1 MNNPFQQ
8 IDKSIFPATK
18 RAGKAQK
25 IVPASNVL
33 DDISEEESTDQSLFL
48 RAMSNVSRQGDQKKH
63 VHKSGEF
70 TLGEKLIIP
79 KNDSIKGTNV
89 ARAIIKSPT
98 PKIDGTPASATAND
112 EDEFLGAMQEVVPL
126 AGNGRSIH
134 PVPDRK
140 IAAEV
145 AQDLMA
151 SFMEGKLEFALSNT
165 NEYCE
170 GYVVGLDEMTMNKLR
185 AGALS
190 PEAHLDLH
198 GLNAVQAF
206 EAMRN
211 FMRGS
216 WYKSLRTI
224 LIIPGRGQNSP
235 NGIGILRTKVQDWL
249 TQEPFKR
256 IVLAFCTAQQL
267 DGGLGSLYVLLRKYK
282 KKGRVYW
289 ERTPNDVDLN
299 ELA

>member
-1 MNNPFQQ
+1 MNNPFQKL
-8 IDKSIFPATK
+8 DKTKFPTTK
-18 RAGKAQK
+18 NSAKAQK
-25 IVPASNVL
+25 VPVASQPQL
-33 DDISEEESTDQSLFL
+33 SDEESSEQELFL
-48 RAMSNVSRQGDQKKH
+48 RAMSNVSIQYAGGQHAHRKDDLSLKNQI
-63 VHKSGEF
+63 
-70 TLGEKLIIP
+70 IIP
-79 KNDSIKGTNV
+79 KTTINATKTDEQALAHQLLEAGDS
-89 ARAIIKSPT
+89 RASE
-98 PKIDGTPASATAND
+98 TAK
-112 EDEFLGAMQEVVPL
+112 DEFLDAMREVTPL
-126 AGNGRSIH
+126 AGSGRSVNPA
-134 PVPDRK
+134 PVRK
-140 IAAEV
+140 TAPQI

-165 NEYCE
+165 KEYCE

-185 AGALS
+185 AGAFS

-198 GLNAVQAF
+198 GLNTVQAF

>member
-1 MNNPFQQ
+1 MINPFQQ
-8 IDKSIFPATK
+8 IDKSKFPSSKHNHEK
-18 RAGKAQK
+18 RKDLSVDPLPQTTDED
-25 IVPASNVL
+25 I
-33 DDISEEESTDQSLFL
+33 DDQVLFL
-48 RAMSNVSRQGDQKKH
+48 RAMSNVSKQHCRKH
-63 VHKSGEF
+63 QISQTSSF
-70 TLGEKLIIP
+70 TLNEQVIFQRKDGNVPQKSLQKEGP
-79 KNDSIKGTNV
+79 PQQEARNDAES
-89 ARAIIKSPT
+89 
-98 PKIDGTPASATAND
+98 DASQND
-112 EDEFLGAMQEVVPL
+112 FLDAMQEVIPL
-126 AGNGRSIH
+126 AGNGRSVS
-134 PVPDRK
+134 PTPDRK
-140 IAAEV
+140 KAPQI

-165 NEYCE
+165 KEYCE

-198 GLNAVQAF
+198 GLNTVQAF

-216 WYKSLRTI
+216 WYKSLRTV

-235 NGIGILRTKVQDWL
+235 NGIGILRSKVQDWL

-256 IVLAFCTAQQL
+256 VVLAFCTAQQL
-267 DGGLGSLYVLLRKYK
+267 DGGLGSMYVLLRKYK

-289 ERTPNDVDLN
+289 ERTPNDADLN
-299 ELA
+299 ELV

>member
-8 IDKSIFPATK
+8 IDKTKFPTNNHRDK
-18 RAGKAQK
+18 KLKDLSVGSLPQM
-25 IVPASNVL
+25 
-33 DDISEEESTDQSLFL
+33 DDEDADGQMLFL
-48 RAMSNVSRQGDQKKH
+48 RAMSNVSKQHDSKH
-63 VHKSGEF
+63 ITPPKRDF
-70 TLGEKLIIP
+70 TLDEQGIFQHKEANVTKRKLQ
-79 KNDSIKGTNV
+79 K
-89 ARAIIKSPT
+89 
-98 PKIDGTPASATAND
+98 TAPPLSEGGNNA
-112 EDEFLGAMQEVVPL
+112 ELETAKDEFLDAMQEVTPL
-126 AGNGRSIH
+126 AGNGRSVSPI
-134 PVPDRK
+134 PDRK
-140 IAAEV
+140 NVPQI

-165 NEYCE
+165 KEYCE

-185 AGALS
+185 SGALS

-198 GLNAVQAF
+198 GLNTVQAF

-216 WYKSLRTI
+216 WYKSLRTV

-235 NGIGILRTKVQDWL
+235 NGIGILRSKVQDWL

-256 IVLAFCTAQQL
+256 VVLAFCTAQQL
-267 DGGLGSLYVLLRKYK
+267 DGGLGSMYVLLRKYK

-289 ERTPNDVDLN
+289 ERTPNDADLN
-299 ELA
+299 ELV